1 MKRRACNSCYDLA
14 IYLIFLGKSNE
25 EITVQTIGTF
35 FYIYTFQMNI
45 FFFFLVIVFK
55 SAISTYLNGQG
66 NYLNGFKNLILHYIK
81 VDNNY
86 FQKIKRCKIFYL

>member
-1 MKRRACNSCYDLA
+1 
-14 IYLIFLGKSNE
+14 
-25 EITVQTIGTF
+25 
-35 FYIYTFQMNI
+35 MNI
-45 FFFFLVIVFK
+45 VFFFLVIVFK

>member
-1 MKRRACNSCYDLA
+1 
-14 IYLIFLGKSNE
+14 
-25 EITVQTIGTF
+25 
-35 FYIYTFQMNI
+35 MNI
-45 FFFFLVIVFK
+45 VFFFLVIVFK

-86 FQKIKRCKIFYL
+86 FQKIKRCKIFYLWNVFVTN